1 MKKAWLAALC
11 SGLVIPGLGQVF
23 NQHLKKG
30 LILLGSV
37 FVLFLAALFAS
48 YRVIQQAMESAPDP
62 STAGGGFIARL
73 QAQDLTALKVILA
86 LFAILWIYAVIDAF
100 VSGARIDRGTR

>member
-11 SGLVIPGLGQVF
+11 SGLVIPGLGQIF

-30 LILLGSV
+30 LVLLGSV

-48 YRVIQQAMESAPDP
+48 YRLFQQAMESAPGP
-62 STAGGGFIARL
+62 SNAEVGFIARL
-73 QAQDLTALKVILA
+73 QSQDFTALKLILA
-86 LFAILWIYAVIDAF
+86 LFLLLWIYAVIDAF
-100 VSGARIDRGTR
+100 VSGARIDREKR